1 MMRSLFHLPHLKLY
15 VGKER
20 TVLCCYVSLCGYYEE
35 NNLLCS
41 YFSYHFMFC
50 NQTKT
55 TDGLCCRRTHLWTQR
70 DFTLLGRLWW
80 IIVASA
86 SLLRRS
92 FLDYWR
98 KTRSKVSSMAL
109 MTTEKQFL
117 HTPGNK
123 QTIKVQF
130 RYLDFDQ
137 VQT

>member
-1 MMRSLFHLPHLKLY
+1 MLVKKEQYY
-15 VGKER
+15 VVMCHCVDIMGKIIFFAV
-20 TVLCCYVSLCGYYEE
+20 TFLIT
-35 NNLLCS
+35 LCS
-41 YFSYHFMFC
+41 G

-86 SLLRRS
+86 LLPRRS

-130 RYLDFDQ
+130 RYLDFG
-137 VQT
+137 